1 MKLSFMKYICKACLL
16 VLVLFMLP
24 VGTSAQLVINEIM
37 QSNIESVFDDLN
49 DFPDSWVELYN
60 AGREQVALSGYS
72 IGITSDVAEAY
83 ELPSATIDAGSHILI
98 YCDKVGEGY
107 HTDFRL
113 DSGKGGSVYLFRN
126 GVIADKIENWK
137 KQPAPNIA
145 YGRDTDNGLVWGYQ
159 AKPTPG
165 SANCGELCKE
175 ILPDPIFSEVGK
187 IFSEPF
193 KLVLLIPDNAPEGT
207 VIRFTLSGEEPTE
220 RSSEFVAPITV
231 GYNTIVRAKLFCD
244 GYLSPRSLT
253 HSYISH
259 NRKVTLPVVSI
270 VSDGDYFYD
279 SSFGILVEG
288 TFNSEKPNFEYD
300 WRRPV
305 NLEYFDHMGG
315 ECIINQLCETR
326 VKGGASRECPL
337 KSMAIYANKRF
348 GTKRF
353 NCEFFPDQTPGIEE
367 FKSFEL
373 RNAGN
378 DFYYMYMRDA
388 IIQRSMGRNA
398 DLDWQPSRPV
408 ILYINGVYKGIL
420 NLRPRSNEDYVYSYY
435 DGLEDIDMIENW
447 WELKSGTFANFNAFR
462 RFYNEEGHSME
473 EYDALMDTGEFC
485 NQMILRL
492 FFDDRDFPGN
502 NIVMWRP
509 REAGGRWR
517 WVVKDTDGGLG
528 LHGKPYDYPTLTWL
542 VTPGYDNNNSWW
554 ANKEEHTLL
563 FRRLLEITEFRD
575 MFIDRS
581 AIYLGD
587 FLTPAM
593 INGLIS
599 NRYEEIKVEHEYHRA
614 INYPYGESLA
624 QEIKTG
630 KNWVLSRWSF
640 FYDHIASFFQLGSPV
655 ALSIGNGGGNCQLLV
670 NNVALQSGE
679 FKGKYFSG
687 RQLNIQSRT
696 AVDAEET
703 PGIRGWEVRITIGGN
718 TKTEIVSGEV
728 LSLEMPTAD
737 SVEILPL
744 VEENTD
750 SAVKEV
756 TEDFDLESPFDIY
769 DIAGRYVGRYV
780 SLENLNPGIYILRQN
795 EMVRK
800 VFVK

>member
-1 MKLSFMKYICKACLL
+1 MKYIFKTHLL
-16 VLVLFMLP
+16 VLLLFLVP
-24 VGTSAQLVINEIM
+24 AEASAQLVINEIM
-37 QSNIESVFDDLN
+37 QSNIENVFDELN
-49 DFPDSWVELYN
+49 DFPDSWLELYN
-60 AGREQVALSGYS
+60 AGEEPIALSGYS
-72 IGITSDVAEAY
+72 IGTTSDAAAAFA
-83 ELPSATIDAGSHILI
+83 LPSATIGAGSHVMI

-126 GVIADKIENWK
+126 GVVVDKIENWK

-145 YGRDTDNGLVWGYQ
+145 YGRESDNAIVWGYQ
-159 AKPTPG
+159 AVPTPG
-165 SANCGELCKE
+165 STNCGKLCNK
-175 ILPDPIFSEVGK
+175 ILPDPIFSDGGK
-187 IFSEPF
+187 IFTGSF
-193 KLVLLIPDNAPEGT
+193 RLMLSIPDNAPEGT
-207 VIRFTLSGEEPTE
+207 VIRFTLTGEEPTE
-220 RSSEFVAPITV
+220 RSPEYIAPIAV
-231 GYNTIVRAKLFCD
+231 ADNLIVRAKLFCE
-244 GYLSPRSLT
+244 GYLSPRSIT
-253 HSYISH
+253 HSYIAH
-259 NRKVTLPVVSI
+259 HREVMLPVISI
-270 VSDGDYFYD
+270 VGDRDYFYD
-279 SSFGILVEG
+279 NSIGILVEG
-288 TFNSEKPNFEYD
+288 TFDSEKPNFEYD

-305 NLEYFDHMGG
+305 NLEYFDSREG
-315 ECIINQLCETR
+315 ECLINQLCETR
-326 VKGGASRECPL
+326 VKGGASRVCPL
-337 KSMAIYANKRF
+337 KSMAVYANKRF

-353 NCEFFPDQTPGIEE
+353 DYEFFPDQTPGIKE

-378 DFYYMYMRDA
+378 DFYFMYMRDA
-388 IIQRSMGRNA
+388 IIQRSMGGNA

-408 ILYINGVYKGIL
+408 IFYINGVYKGIL

-462 RFYNEEGHSME
+462 TFYNEEGHSME

-542 VTPGYDNNNSWW
+542 VTPGFDNNNSWW
-554 ANKEEHTLL
+554 ANREEHTLL
-563 FRRLLEITEFRD
+563 FRRLLEIPEFRD

-587 FLTPAM
+587 FLTPAG
-593 INGLIS
+593 INGIIDD
-599 NRYEEIKVEHEYHRA
+599 RFEEIKVEHEYHQA
-614 INYPYGESLA
+614 INYPYGNSLDYEVKA
-624 QEIKTG
+624 GKTWLL
-630 KNWVLSRWSF
+630 NRWNF
-640 FYDHIASFFQLGSPV
+640 FYGHLASFFQLGSPV
-655 ALSIGNGGGNCQLLV
+655 DLSVGTGDRGEDHLLMI
-670 NNVALQSGE
+670 NNVALRSGG

-687 RQLNIQSRT
+687 RKLKIQSV
-696 AVDAEET
+696 AASYVDGSS
-703 PGIRGWEVRITIGGN
+703 GIKGWEVRVTIGG
-718 TKTEIVSGEV
+718 KTTTEVFTGDV
-728 LSLEMPTAD
+728 LSIEMPISD

-744 VEENTD
+744 FEDDID
-750 SAVKEV
+750 SAVKKV
-756 TEDFDLESPFDIY
+756 TEDFNQELPFDIY